1 MSIEKMQVLTCKMR
15 KFILGGHANV
25 GQKFGRGKL

>member
-1 MSIEKMQVLTCKMR
+1 MKTASFDLQKR
-15 KFILGGHANV
+15 KLILGGHANV